1 MRGHSRSAGREEGT
15 GEMKRTNGD
24 RELMNRWK
32 RTADRIALRALGVG
46 LLLLAVSATSVM
58 GQEAPAELTLEEAI
72 ALARNNN
79 PTFLST
85 ANDQA
90 AASWQVREAWGQ
102 FVPSVTTSLS
112 GQWQDAGSQ
121 RFGTIVFE
129 GQSTDWAF
137 SSYNVGFGM
146 TIDGNTIFGIKNAH
160 ANSAATAA
168 RIDSEEFNLGSLV
181 GLQYMTVLRAQDQV
195 DVAQRQLDRANQNLQ
210 IVSQRVQSGAV
221 AGTDGK
227 QAEVDL
233 GRADVGLI
241 QAQRDLR
248 QARLVLAEQLGVELG
263 PDVRLSSEFTVFQP
277 EYELEELMSWSMERH
292 PSLRSFRAQ
301 ESATRAAARQASTS
315 QYLPSIRLFANI
327 QGQAQQALNDDYV
340 TSQLERSA
348 TSQANNCA
356 FMNALNNGISGGL
369 PGYTNQDC
377 TQFAVTPEMQQ
388 EALASNRA
396 FPFDFESIPMRAGVT
411 VSLPIFTGF
420 TRERQISQANNLAE
434 DAEHARRAE
443 ELRLRTMVTNAY
455 DNLVSAHRVVA
466 AEERNRTLAEE
477 QLLLQQRRY
486 ALGAASL
493 LELMDA
499 QTTMTTADQSYLNAV
514 YEFHYSLIVLEA
526 AVGRPLRDQTQ

>member
-1 MRGHSRSAGREEGT
+1 
-15 GEMKRTNGD
+15 
-24 RELMNRWK
+24 
-32 RTADRIALRALGVG
+32 
-46 LLLLAVSATSVM
+46 
-58 GQEAPAELTLEEAI
+58 
-72 ALARNNN
+72 
-79 PTFLST
+79 
-85 ANDQA
+85 
-90 AASWQVREAWGQ
+90 
-102 FVPSVTTSLS
+102 
-112 GQWQDAGSQ
+112 
-121 RFGTIVFE
+121 
-129 GQSTDWAF
+129 
-137 SSYNVGFGM
+137 M
-146 TIDGNTIFGIKNAH
+146 TIDGNTIFGVKNAH
-160 ANSAATAA
+160 ANSAATSA
-168 RIDSEEFNLGSLV
+168 RIDAEEFNLGSVV

-195 DVAQRQLDRANQNLQ
+195 DVAQRQLDRANQNLE
-210 IVSQRVQSGAV
+210 IVSTRVSSGAA

-233 GRADVGLI
+233 GRAEVTLI
-241 QAQRDLR
+241 QAERDLR
-248 QARLVLAEQLGVELG
+248 QARMQLAEQIGVQIG
-263 PDVRLSSEFTVFQP
+263 PEVRLSSEFNVIEP
-277 EYELEELMSWSMERH
+277 EYELDELMSWSMEQH

-327 QGQAQQALNDDYV
+327 QGQAQQALNDSYI
-340 TSQLERSA
+340 TSNLERSA
-348 TSQANNCA
+348 AAQADNCSL
-356 FMNALNNGISGGL
+356 MNALNSGLSGGL

-377 TQFAVTPEMQQ
+377 TQFAVTPEMEQ
-388 EALASNRA
+388 EALAANRA

-420 TRERQISQANNLAE
+420 SRERQVSQANNLAE

-455 DNLVSAHRVVA
+455 DNLESSYRVVA

-526 AVGRPLRDQTQ
+526 AVGRPLRGQTP